1 MSSMDAESSE
11 SFPGNSEKSVDRSRS
26 DPQVVG
32 FSNAS
37 SVTTDTVTNGEKAME
52 QKQKGGFAQILNS
65 EHGDNLHAISEAS
78 SEQRTEGS
86 AENVHDEETSKD
98 AAEDQRIELK
108 EGSSENTSEVL
119 ESEKHDSVAASAGSS
134 PPPSSAAPDELHMD
148 TDTKSNSEESDNKRS
163 SEVKNNSGK
172 GIDGSKTDDD
182 DDDKTDT
189 EEGEDEAQKR
199 EKVDDVDVSDK
210 AEDKTIDTTDKK
222 EEGGAKR
229 VLPKWM
235 VQDADAPPS
244 PKEETDEKEI
254 TLAVTENEP
263 ASGARGRGRGRRG
276 RDTTR
281 AVAKPH
287 NEAAT
292 EHPQPESLASG
303 RPRRSTRSNVDYA
316 HPDVATVVAEQEDLE
331 NELQQKVNRSRGRGR
346 GRGRGGRSSGRK
358 RVAADSDDGEDSDS
372 EYGSNKKRKRAG
384 SSGSRGRGRG
394 RGRGRPSR
402 SLGKKNNKDES
413 DDDDEEMDLSDND
426 AGGSTG
432 SGEESYKPAPSKRR
446 SAAYA
451 AEAHSPKTPPKKR
464 GRVPAAKMH

>member
-32 FSNAS
+32 FSN
-37 SVTTDTVTNGEKAME
+37 VTTDTVTNGEKAME

-331 NELQQKVNRSRGRGR
+331 NEVLCYEIIR
-346 GRGRGGRSSGRK
+346 
-358 RVAADSDDGEDSDS
+358 
-372 EYGSNKKRKRAG
+372 

>member
-37 SVTTDTVTNGEKAME
+37 SVKTDTVTNGEKVME

-65 EHGDNLHAISEAS
+65 EHGDSLHAISEAS

-86 AENVHDEETSKD
+86 AENVRDEETSKD

-148 TDTKSNSEESDNKRS
+148 TDTKSNSEEGDNKRS
-163 SEVKNNSGK
+163 SEIKNNSGK
-172 GIDGSKTDDD
+172 DIDGSKTDDDNDDDDDDDDGDDDD

-189 EEGEDEAQKR
+189 EEGEDEAQKK
-199 EKVDDVDVSDK
+199 EKMDDADASDK
-210 AEDKTIDTTDKK
+210 GEDKTIDATDKR
-222 EEGGAKR
+222 EESGAKR

-244 PKEETDEKEI
+244 PKEEADEKEI

-281 AVAKPH
+281 TVAKPH

-292 EHPQPESLASG
+292 EQPQPESLASG

-331 NELQQKVNRSRGRGR
+331 NEVLCY
-346 GRGRGGRSSGRK
+346 
-358 RVAADSDDGEDSDS
+358 EII
-372 EYGSNKKRKRAG
+372 
-384 SSGSRGRGRG
+384 
-394 RGRGRPSR
+394 
-402 SLGKKNNKDES
+402 
-413 DDDDEEMDLSDND
+413 DNF
-426 AGGSTG
+426 
-432 SGEESYKPAPSKRR
+432 
-446 SAAYA
+446 
-451 AEAHSPKTPPKKR
+451 
-464 GRVPAAKMH
+464 

>member
-37 SVTTDTVTNGEKAME
+37 SVKTDTVTNGEKVME

-65 EHGDNLHAISEAS
+65 EHGDSLHAISEAS

-86 AENVHDEETSKD
+86 AENVRDEETSKD

-148 TDTKSNSEESDNKRS
+148 TDTKSNSEEDDNKRS
-163 SEVKNNSGK
+163 SEIKNNS
-172 GIDGSKTDDD
+172 
-182 DDDKTDT
+182 DT
-189 EEGEDEAQKR
+189 EEGEDEAQKK
-199 EKVDDVDVSDK
+199 EKMDDADVSDK
-210 AEDKTIDTTDKK
+210 GEDKTIDTTDKR
-222 EEGGAKR
+222 EESGAKR

-276 RDTTR
+276 RDTTK

-292 EHPQPESLASG
+292 EQPQPESLASG

-331 NELQQKVNRSRGRGR
+331 NELQQKVNRNRGRGR
-346 GRGRGGRSSGRK
+346 GRGRGGRSIGRK
-358 RVAADSDDGEDSDS
+358 RAVADSDDGEDSDS

-402 SLGKKNNKDES
+402 SLGKKNKDES

-432 SGEESYKPAPSKRR
+432 SGEESYKPAP
-446 SAAYA
+446 
-451 AEAHSPKTPPKKR
+451 
-464 GRVPAAKMH
+464 